1 MHVWSIP
8 APFRD
13 IKLMAFRHLAQ
24 RLTIEHG
31 GFSAAAFPAILAVSC
46 GKILYNIRK
55 YSMKDIIKDI
65 LSPSGTEVNI
75 IPVMQGEGFMKV
87 DEAELPDS
95 LPILALRNAVM
106 FPGTVYPITIGREK
120 SIRLIEDA
128 EKNNRYIGAVPQTDI
143 SVEDPKKED
152 LYHYGTVSKILKT
165 LEMPDGTI
173 TAILQGFKRFEIE
186 SITEYEPYMLGMV
199 HYLNDTTPDATDK
212 NVKMIGE
219 ALKEKAVTAIK
230 MSSYMPREAATALR
244 SIDNF
249 EFLVNFI
256 GSTLE
261 VENFMDKVE
270 LLQYGDLKERAM
282 KLLAVLD
289 TQIELLKIKQDINQK
304 VKTEID
310 QQQRE
315 YYLNSQLRTI
325 QEELGMDEMEDFERL
340 RARAEEKIWPES
352 VKEIFEKEM
361 AKLERYNP
369 SSPEYSIQFNYIQ
382 FMLDLPW
389 GEMSQDNLDLKHAQ
403 KVLDEDHFGLE
414 TVKERIIEYL
424 AVLKLKGNMKS
435 PILCLYGPPG
445 VGKTSLGKSI
455 ARALGRKYVRI
466 ALGGVHDESEIRGHR
481 KTYVGALPGRIL
493 NGINRAG
500 TSNPV
505 IVLDEVDKINSDIKG
520 DPSSALLEA
529 LDPEQNTT
537 FHDNYLD
544 IDYDLSHVL
553 FITTAN
559 NTSTIQPA
567 LRDRMEMIPVT
578 GYLAEEKM
586 SIAKDYLIP
595 RQLEEHGL
603 DKKQL
608 RIDKAALAAIIDQYT
623 RESGVRGLEKQ
634 IAKIARVTAKKI
646 ALEEDYPKV
655 IKKEHLKEYL
665 GLPTNFHDVQKGNE
679 APGVVTGL
687 AWTEMGGEILFIES
701 SISNG
706 KGVQTMTG
714 NLGDVM
720 KESATIAYQYI
731 KAHPEMA
738 NMTSEEFAKK
748 DIHVHV
754 PEGAV
759 PKDGPSAGITMV
771 SSMVSALRGQQVKSG
786 IAMTGEMTLRGRVL
800 PVGGI
805 KEKILAAKRS
815 GIHTIIISE
824 DNRKDV
830 EDIKEIYVK
839 GLSFI
844 YAKTIDDVMKA
855 IF

>member
-1 MHVWSIP
+1 MKSLN
-8 APFRD
+8 D
-13 IKLMAFRHLAQ
+13 IFA
-24 RLTIEHG
+24 
-31 GFSAAAFPAILAVSC
+31 
-46 GKILYNIRK
+46 
-55 YSMKDIIKDI
+55 
-65 LSPSGTEVNI
+65 PSGSEVSI
-75 IPVMQGEGFMKV
+75 IPVMPGENFLKI
-87 DEAELPDS
+87 DEKDLPDS
-95 LPILALRNAVM
+95 LPILALRNAVL
-106 FPGTVYPITIGREK
+106 FPGAVFPITIGREK

-128 EKNNRYIGAVPQTDI
+128 EKNNNFIGAVPQNDVV
-143 SVEDPKKED
+143 VEDPQKED
-152 LYHYGTVSKILKT
+152 LYQYGTVAKIIKT

-186 SITEYEPYMLGMV
+186 SIVEYDPYMLGQV
-199 HYLNDTTPDATDK
+199 RYLEDIVPDMGEK
-212 NVKMIGE
+212 NVRMISE
-219 ALKEKAVTAIK
+219 ALKDKAITIIK
-230 MSSYMPREAATALR
+230 FSSFVPKEATSALR
-244 SIDNF
+244 SIDSF

-256 GSTLE
+256 ATTIE

-270 LLQYGDLKERAM
+270 LLQYGDLKVRAM
-282 KLLAVLD
+282 KLLSVLD

-304 VKTEID
+304 VKSEID

-315 YYLNSQLRTI
+315 YYLNNQLRTI
-325 QEELGMDEMEDFERL
+325 QEELGMDEMEDFEKFRSK
-340 RARAEEKIWPES
+340 AETKKWPDA

-361 AKLERYNP
+361 TKLERSNP
-369 SSPEYSIQFNYIQ
+369 NSPEYSTQYNYIQ

-389 GEMSQDNLDLKHAQ
+389 GEMSKDNLDMKHAQ
-403 KVLDEDHFGLE
+403 KVLDKDHFGLE

-435 PILCLYGPPG
+435 PILCLWGPPG

-455 ARALGRKYVRI
+455 AKALGRKYIRI
-466 ALGGVHDESEIRGHR
+466 ALGGLHDESEIRGHR
-481 KTYVGALPGRIL
+481 KTYIGALPGRIL

-505 IVLDEVDKINSDIKG
+505 IVLDEIDKISSDFKG
-520 DPSSALLEA
+520 DPSSALLEV

-544 IDYDLSHVL
+544 IDYDLSNVL

-559 NTSTIQPA
+559 TTSTIQPA
-567 LRDRMEMIPVT
+567 LKDRMEMIQVS
-578 GYLAEEKM
+578 GYLAEEKAA
-586 SIAKDYLIP
+586 IAKDYLIP

-603 DKKQL
+603 GKKEV
-608 RIDKAALAAIIDQYT
+608 RFSPAAISTIIDQYT

-634 IAKIARVTAKKI
+634 IAKVARVTAKKI
-646 ALEEDYPKV
+646 ALGQDYPAV
-655 IKKEHLKEYL
+655 IKPSHLKEYL
-665 GLPTNFHDVQKGNE
+665 GLPTNFHDMQKGNE

-701 SISNG
+701 SISKG
-706 KGVQTMTG
+706 KGVLTMTG

-731 KAHPEMA
+731 KAHPELAGM
-738 NMTSEEFAKK
+738 SYDDFAQK

-771 SSMVSALRGQQVKSG
+771 SSMVSALKGQQVRSG

-815 GIHTIIISE
+815 GINTIIISE

-839 GLSFI
+839 GLTFV
-844 YAKTIDDVMKA
+844 YVKTIEDVLGS

>member
-1 MHVWSIP
+1 MS
-8 APFRD
+8 A
-13 IKLMAFRHLAQ
+13 
-24 RLTIEHG
+24 G
-31 GFSAAAFPAILAVSC
+31 GAEVS
-46 GKILYNIRK
+46 
-55 YSMKDIIKDI
+55 
-65 LSPSGTEVNI
+65 I
-75 IPVMQGEGFMKV
+75 IPVMQGESSLKI
-87 DEAELPDS
+87 DREQLPDA
-95 LPILALRNAVM
+95 LPLLALRNAVL

-128 EKNNRYIGAVPQTDI
+128 EKGNSFIGAVPQNDL
-143 SVEDPKKED
+143 SVEDPRKDD
-152 LYHYGTVSKILKT
+152 LYPFGTVAKIVKT

-173 TAILQGFKRFEIE
+173 TAILQGYSRFEIADVVG
-186 SITEYEPYMLGMV
+186 YEPYMLGRV
-199 HYLNDTTPDATDK
+199 RYLEDFAPENDNKTR
-212 NVKMIGE
+212 MIAE
-219 ALKEKAVTAIK
+219 SLKEKATSIIR
-230 MSSYMPREAATALR
+230 SSAFVPREAASALK
-244 SIDNF
+244 SIDSF

-256 GSTLE
+256 ATTIE
-261 VENFMDKVE
+261 VENYMDKVE
-270 LLQYGDLKERAM
+270 LLQYSDLRARAM
-282 KLLAVLD
+282 NLLSVLD
-289 TQIELLKIKQDINQK
+289 TQLELQKIKQEINQK

-325 QEELGMDEMEDFERL
+325 QEELGMDDMEEFAQL
-340 RARAEEKIWPES
+340 RSRAEQKLWPAS
-352 VKEIFEKEM
+352 VQEIFDKEM

-369 SSPEYSIQFNYIQ
+369 SSPDYSIQYNYIQ

-389 GEMSQDNLDLKHAQ
+389 GEMSVDNLDLKHAQ
-403 KVLDEDHFGLE
+403 KVLDEDHYGLDK
-414 TVKERIIEYL
+414 VKERIIEYL
-424 AVLKLKGNMKS
+424 AVLKLKGDMKS

-445 VGKTSLGKSI
+445 VGKTSLGKSV

-505 IVLDEVDKINSDIKG
+505 IVLDEVDKLTKDIKG

-529 LDPEQNTT
+529 LDPEQNTA

-544 IDYDLSHVL
+544 IDYDLSNVL

-559 NTSTIQPA
+559 NIDSIQPA
-567 LRDRMEMIPVT
+567 LKDRMEMINVS
-578 GYLAEEKM
+578 GYLAEEKLE
-586 SIAKDYLIP
+586 IAKHYLVP
-595 RQLEEHGL
+595 KQLEEHGL
-603 DKKQL
+603 QKSQL
-608 RIDKAALAAIIDQYT
+608 KFGKAALEKIIDEYT
-623 RESGVRGLEKQ
+623 HESGVRGLEKQ
-634 IAKIARVTAKKI
+634 IAKVARVTAKKI
-646 ALEEDYPKV
+646 ALDEKYPKTL
-655 IKKEHLKEYL
+655 KPAHLREYL
-665 GLPTNFHDVQKGNE
+665 GLPVASHDKQKGNE

-687 AWTEMGGEILFIES
+687 AWTSMGGEILFIES
-701 SISNG
+701 SVSKG
-706 KGVQTMTG
+706 KGVLTMTG

-731 KAHPEMA
+731 KAHPELTG
-738 NMTSEEFAKK
+738 MTYEEFAEK

-771 SSMVSALRGQQVKSG
+771 SSMVSAFRGTKVRSG

-815 GIHTIIISE
+815 GIHTIVISE
-824 DNRKDV
+824 ENRKDV
-830 EDIKEIYVK
+830 EDIRQVYVEGLTFKYVK
-839 GLSFI
+839 NIQDVIGFI
-844 YAKTIDDVMKA
+844 
-855 IF
+855 F

>member
-1 MHVWSIP
+1 M
-8 APFRD
+8 
-13 IKLMAFRHLAQ
+13 
-24 RLTIEHG
+24 
-31 GFSAAAFPAILAVSC
+31 
-46 GKILYNIRK
+46 
-55 YSMKDIIKDI
+55 MKDIFNDI
-65 LSPSGTEVNI
+65 FSPSHGAEVSI
-75 IPVMQGEGFMKV
+75 IPVMQGEGLMKIN
-87 DEAELPDS
+87 ESELPDY
-95 LPILALRNAVM
+95 LPILALRNAVL
-106 FPGTVYPITIGREK
+106 FPGSVYPITIGRDK

-128 EKNNRYIGAVPQTDI
+128 EKNNTFIGAVPQNDLT
-143 SVEDPKKED
+143 VEDPRKED
-152 LYHYGTVSKILKT
+152 LYDFGTVAKIVKT

-173 TAILQGFKRFEIE
+173 TAILQGFKRFEIN
-186 SITEYEPYMLGMV
+186 SIVEYDPYMLGSV
-199 HYLNDTTPDATDK
+199 RYLDDFAPENDTKTR
-212 NVKMIGE
+212 MIAE
-219 ALKEKAVTAIK
+219 SLKEKATSLIR
-230 MSSYMPREAATALR
+230 MSSMVPREAAGALK
-244 SIDNF
+244 SIDSF

-256 GSTLE
+256 ATTIE
-261 VENFMDKVE
+261 TENFMDKVE
-270 LLQYGDLKERAM
+270 LLQFGDLRARAM
-282 KLLAVLD
+282 KLLSVLD
-289 TQIELLKIKQDINQK
+289 TQLELQKIKQEINQK

-315 YYLNSQLRTI
+315 YYLNNQLKTI
-325 QEELGMDEMEDFERL
+325 QEELGMDDVEEFTQL
-340 RARAEEKIWPES
+340 RARAEEKLWSPA
-352 VKEIFEKEM
+352 VQQIFETEM

-369 SSPEYSIQFNYIQ
+369 SSPDYSIQYNYIN

-389 GEMSQDNLDLKHAQ
+389 GEISNDNLDLKNAK
-403 KVLDEDHFGLE
+403 KVLDEDHFGLD

-424 AVLKLKGNMKS
+424 AVLKLKGDMKS

-505 IVLDEVDKINSDIKG
+505 IVLDEVDKLSSDFKG

-529 LDPEQNTT
+529 LDPEQNTA

-544 IDYDLSHVL
+544 IDYDLSNVL

-559 NTSTIQPA
+559 SIDTIQPA
-567 LRDRMEMIPVT
+567 LKDRMEMINVS
-578 GYLAEEKM
+578 GYLAEEKIE
-586 SIAKDYLIP
+586 IARNYLVP
-595 RQLEEHGL
+595 KQLKEHGL
-603 DKKQL
+603 EKGQLKLDKG
-608 RIDKAALAAIIDQYT
+608 ALTKIIDEYT

-634 IAKIARVTAKKI
+634 IAKVARVTAKKI
-646 ALEEDYPKV
+646 ALEEEYPKTV
-655 IKKEHLKEYL
+655 KKEHLREYL
-665 GLPTNFHDVQKGNE
+665 GLPTNSHDVQKGNE

-687 AWTEMGGEILFIES
+687 AWTQMGGEILFIES
-701 SISNG
+701 SVSKG
-706 KGVQTMTG
+706 KGVLSMTG

-720 KESATIAYQYI
+720 KESAQIAFQYI
-731 KAHPEMA
+731 KAHPEMTG
-738 NMTSEEFAKK
+738 MPYEEFMEK

-771 SSMVSALRGQQVKSG
+771 SSMISAYRHKKVKSG

-815 GIHTIIISE
+815 GIHTIVISE
-824 DNRKDV
+824 ENRKDV
-830 EDIKEIYVK
+830 EDIKEIYIK
-839 GLSFI
+839 GLTFVYVKNIQEVIDFI
-844 YAKTIDDVMKA
+844 
-855 IF
+855 F

>member
-1 MHVWSIP
+1 M
-8 APFRD
+8 
-13 IKLMAFRHLAQ
+13 
-24 RLTIEHG
+24 T
-31 GFSAAAFPAILAVSC
+31 AILAE
-46 GKILYNIRK
+46 GRHIML
-55 YSMKDIIKDI
+55 MKDIFNDI
-65 LSPSGTEVNI
+65 MSASGAEVSI
-75 IPVMQGEGFMKV
+75 IPVVQGEGMMKI
-87 DEAELPDS
+87 DEAQLPDS
-95 LPILALRNAVM
+95 LPILALRNAVL

-128 EKNNRYIGAVPQTDI
+128 EKYNTFIGAIPQNDL
-143 SVEDPKKED
+143 SVEDPRRDD
-152 LYHYGTVSKILKT
+152 LYGYGTVAKIIKT

-186 SITEYEPYMLGMV
+186 DIVEYEPYMLGRV
-199 HYLNDTTPDATDK
+199 RYLEDIVPEMNTK
-212 NVKMIGE
+212 VRMIAE
-219 ALKEKAVTAIK
+219 TLKEKASAIIR
-230 MSSYMPREAATALR
+230 SSAFVPREAASALKG
-244 SIDNF
+244 IDSF
-249 EFLVNFI
+249 EFLVNFVA
-256 GSTLE
+256 TTVE
-261 VENFMDKVE
+261 VENYMDKVE
-270 LLQYGDLKERAM
+270 LLQYADLKARAM
-282 KLLAVLD
+282 KLLSVLD
-289 TQIELLKIKQDINQK
+289 TQIELQKIKQEINQK

-315 YYLNSQLRTI
+315 YYLNNQLKTI
-325 QEELGMDEMEDFERL
+325 QEELGMDDVEEFSQL
-340 RARAEEKIWPES
+340 RARAEEKLWPAA
-352 VKEIFEKEM
+352 VQEIFDKEM

-369 SSPEYSIQFNYIQ
+369 SSPDYSIQYNYIQ

-389 GEMSQDNLDLKHAQ
+389 GAMSVDNLDLKHAQ

-414 TVKERIIEYL
+414 QVKERIIEYL
-424 AVLKLKGNMKS
+424 AVLKLKGDMKS

-445 VGKTSLGKSI
+445 VGKTSLGKSV

-493 NGINRAG
+493 NGICRAG

-505 IVLDEVDKINSDIKG
+505 IVLDEVDKLTADIKG

-529 LDPEQNTT
+529 LDPEQNTA

-544 IDYDLSHVL
+544 IDYDLSNVL

-559 NTSTIQPA
+559 NVDTIQPA
-567 LRDRMEMIPVT
+567 LKDRMEMINVS
-578 GYLAEEKM
+578 GYLAEEKIE
-586 SIAKDYLIP
+586 IAKHYLVP
-595 RQLEEHGL
+595 KQLEEHGL

-608 RIDKAALAAIIDQYT
+608 RFDKSALTEIIDRYT
-623 RESGVRGLEKQ
+623 HESGVRGLEKK
-634 IAKIARVTAKKI
+634 IAKVARVTAKKI
-646 ALEEDYPKV
+646 ALEEKYPKV
-655 IKKEHLKEYL
+655 IKASHLKEYL
-665 GLPTNFHDVQKGNE
+665 GLPVNSHDMQKGNE

-687 AWTEMGGEILFIES
+687 AWTAMGGEILFIES
-701 SISNG
+701 SVSKG
-706 KGVQTMTG
+706 KGVLTMTG

-731 KAHPEMA
+731 KAHPELTG
-738 NMTSEEFAKK
+738 MTYEEFAEK

-771 SSMVSALRGQQVKSG
+771 SSMVSAFRGRKVRSG
-786 IAMTGEMTLRGRVL
+786 IAMTGEMTLRGKVL

-815 GIHTIIISE
+815 GINTIVISE
-824 DNRKDV
+824 ENRKDV
-830 EDIKEIYVK
+830 EDIKEIYIK
-839 GLSFI
+839 GLTFVYVKNI
-844 YAKTIDDVMKA
+844 HDVIDY